1 MAKTSASQPNYRD
14 ILMAI
19 RAGKFAPVYLL
30 MGDEPYYINLI
41 TESLENRVVEADDR
55 DFNFSVYYGADAN
68 LAEVVA
74 CAQQYPMMAPRRL
87 VILKEAQGM
96 PNAKAGLEAL
106 APYVGRP
113 TPTTVFVVVM
123 KGDTLNATSALMKM
137 AAKSGAVV
145 FKSAQLR
152 DYQLAAAIKDYCN
165 GKKIGIDDKSTALL
179 ADHIGNPLSKL
190 FGEIDKLI
198 VAAGPDISRGITPQL
213 IEQNI
218 GISKDFNNFELVG
231 ALSIKDYVKALRIV
245 EYFEKNQKNNPT
257 VVTTGLLFNYFSK
270 LVIATML
277 RDKSES
283 SLMRSLEA
291 KSPYALKDVKEGMRH
306 YTARQA
312 VAAIHHI
319 REFDVK
325 SKGIGSMQNEYQ
337 LLRELVFKIVT

>member
-1 MAKTSASQPNYRD
+1 MAKTSASQPTYRD

-96 PNAKAGLEAL
+96 QNAKGALEAL

-145 FKSAQLR
+145 FKSSQLR

-198 VAAGPDISRGITPQL
+198 VAAGPYISKGITPQL

-245 EYFEKNQKNNPT
+245 EYFEKNQRNNPT

-277 RDKSES
+277 RDKSEA